1 MDFSEEDKVLIK
13 VLRQE
18 KGYGAKKF
26 IKEFPNKNWSL
37 SSLKQLL
44 TKTDQT
50 GSVDHKPG
58 SSKKHTTWIAQ
69 NVDSV
74 EELVLSQESA
84 PRTDKTICQ
93 IAKETGIS

>member
-1 MDFSEEDKVLIK
+1 
-13 VLRQE
+13 
-18 KGYGAKKF
+18 
-26 IKEFPNKNWSL
+26 
-37 SSLKQLL
+37 LL

-74 EELVLSQESA
+74 EELVISQESA
-84 PRTDKTICQ
+84 LWTHKTIRH
-93 IAKETGIS
+93 IAKETGISKAKLVVKSIFSDVL